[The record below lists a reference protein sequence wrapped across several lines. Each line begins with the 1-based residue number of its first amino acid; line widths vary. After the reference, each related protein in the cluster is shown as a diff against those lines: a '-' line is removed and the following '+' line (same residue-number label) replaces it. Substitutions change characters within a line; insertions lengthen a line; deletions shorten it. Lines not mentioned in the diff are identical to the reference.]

1 MKKVLGVL
9 FALVMGVN
17 AQNIYA
23 TFSVEAQSK
32 ANLAFTS
39 GGTIDEINVDVGSV
53 VKKGDVLATLENS
66 DLRAALQSAKVA
78 LKFAK
83 RDYERQLKV
92 KSLVDKSRLDGYEF
106 KYESAKAKL
115 AYQQALLDKTIL
127 KAPFDSIVTA
137 KLKEVGDAVP
147 GIQPV
152 TIFTLQSQNK
162 RKLKL
167 AIDQKYWKSLKRGL
181 PFKYHVDG
189 DKSEYN
195 GVLSKV
201 YPSANS
207 SSRKLFAEVEAK
219 GFPSGLFGDGYII
232 VPAK

>member
-1 MKKVLGVL
+1 MKKILGVL

-23 TFSVEAQSK
+23 TFSVEAENK
-32 ANLAFTS
+32 ANLAFSS
-39 GGTIDEINVDVGSV
+39 GGIIKAINVDVGSI

-92 KSLVDKSRLDGYEF
+92 KSLVDQAKLDAYAF

-127 KAPFDSIVTA
+127 KAPFDGVVAA
-137 KLKEVGDAVP
+137 KLKEIGDAVP
-147 GIQPV
+147 GMQPV
-152 TIFTLQSQNK
+152 TIFTLQSQNR

-167 AIDQKYWKSLKRGL
+167 KIDQKYWKSLEPGL

-189 DKSEYN
+189 DKSEYK

-219 GFPSGLFGDGYII
+219 GFPVGLFGDGYII